1 MSDVVLP
8 PSAPH
13 APGAARV
20 DPVPSGGASPVRPR
34 LLAELRRVLRLRHY
48 SWRTE
53 AAYVGWVRRF
63 VRFHNRRHPRECGAR
78 EVEQFLSHLA
88 VDGRVAPSTQNQA
101 FAALLFL
108 YRDVLGLPLALP
120 EHTVRAKHRPHVPV
134 VLTRVEVW
142 RVIDALAG
150 VPALVATLLYGAG
163 LRLAEALSLRVQD
176 IDLERGELL
185 VRAGKGA
192 KDRRT
197 VVADAAHAGLTAHL
211 ARVQRLYARD
221 QAAGT
226 AGVPLPHALAR
237 KYPNAA
243 RSWPWYWVF
252 PARSRWTDRDGT
264 RWRMPLHPTAVQRAV
279 AAAVRSAGLTKR
291 ASCHTFRHSFATH
304 LLEDG
309 YDIRSVQELL
319 GHRDVRTTMI
329 YTHVLNRGRLAIRS
343 PADRRRDGRE

>member
-1 MSDVVLP
+1 M
-8 PSAPH
+8 
-13 APGAARV
+13 GA
-20 DPVPSGGASPVRPR
+20 PVRA
-34 LLAELRRVLRLRHY
+34 LQ
-48 SWRTE
+48 
-53 AAYVGWVRRF
+53 
-63 VRFHNRRHPRECGAR
+63 RHPRALGSR

-88 VDGRVAPSTQNQA
+88 VEGRVAPSTQNQA

-108 YRDVLGLPLALP
+108 YREVLRLPLNLP

-134 VLTRVEVW
+134 VLTRAEVW

-176 IDLERGELL
+176 VDFARGELL

-192 KDRRT
+192 TDRRT
-197 VVADAAHAGLTAHL
+197 VVPEAAQHALTAHL
-211 ARVQRLYARD
+211 ARVQALHERD
-221 QAAGT
+221 GRAGT

-237 KYPNAA
+237 KYPNAG

-252 PARSRWTDRDGT
+252 PARCCWTDDGGT
-264 RWRMPLHPTAVQRAV
+264 RWRLPLHATAVQRAV
-279 AAAVRSAGLTKR
+279 AAAVRATGLTKR

-329 YTHVLNRGRLAIRS
+329 YTHVLNRGRLGVRS
-343 PADRRRDGRE
+343 PADRPRGAR